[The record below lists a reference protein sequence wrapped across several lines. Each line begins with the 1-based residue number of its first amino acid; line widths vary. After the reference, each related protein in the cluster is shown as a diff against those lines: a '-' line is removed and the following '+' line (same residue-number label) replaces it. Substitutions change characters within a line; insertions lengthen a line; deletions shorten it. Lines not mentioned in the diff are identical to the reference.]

1 MSFGFLS
8 TFLFLFLVIVPEG
21 VFAAAVSSAKP
32 LNIRTPPGLASCK
45 QGALTE
51 NILRHPVGESIRY
64 YLDINGLSVGKVDF
78 KIEAKGDYEGHS
90 VIEYR
95 SLFKLDSLLDVMLPM
110 SGQAASLVP
119 MQGSSPSMA
128 MNRYSLGENQ
138 YDERIEVDASG
149 KSVHA
154 KRTKNTKMRETNR
167 VFDFPVQDFLSAF
180 YAFRVQ
186 AKKTQ
191 SGCTHIYANQRTYT
205 VWFYEAGEEK
215 IKTPVGHRKADKY
228 RIEFGSERSK
238 KMRQGHIWISQ
249 DGHFLPYKAEIL
261 GKRHIEARVHLYHFP
276 RL

>member
-1 MSFGFLS
+1 MRFKILLNFILSFIILAPETTSAATVQS
-8 TFLFLFLVIVPEG
+8 T
-21 VFAAAVSSAKP
+21 KP

-45 QGALTE
+45 KGALTE

-95 SLFKLDSLLDVMLPM
+95 SLFKLDSLLDVMVPM

-128 MNRYSLGENQ
+128 MNRYSLGDNQ
-138 YDERIEVDASG
+138 YDERIEIDAAG
-149 KSVHA
+149 KSVHS
-154 KRTKNTKMRETNR
+154 KRTKNTKIRETNR
-167 VFDFPVQDFLSAF
+167 IFDFPVQDFLSAF
-180 YAFRVQ
+180 YAFRIQ
-186 AKKTQ
+186 AKKAK

-205 VWFYEAGEEK
+205 VWFYEAGEEE
-215 IKTPVGHRKADKY
+215 IKTPVGHRKSDKY

-238 KMRQGHIWISQ
+238 KMRQGHVWISQ
-249 DGHFLPYKAEIL
+249 DGNFLPYKAEIL
-261 GKRHIEARVHLYHFP
+261 GERHIEARVHLYHFP